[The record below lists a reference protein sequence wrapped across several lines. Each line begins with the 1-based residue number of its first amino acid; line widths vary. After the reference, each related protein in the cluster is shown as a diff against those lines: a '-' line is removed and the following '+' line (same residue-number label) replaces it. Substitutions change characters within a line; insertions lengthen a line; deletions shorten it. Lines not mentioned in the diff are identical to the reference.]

1 MKNEQKTI
9 REMQQEME
17 RQLLGPGAFLSINT
31 RGRLHPEE
39 PCPIRTCYQRDR
51 DRILYSKAFRRLMH
65 KTQVFIAPEGD
76 HYRTRLTHT
85 IEVSQIA
92 RTISRALMLNEDLT
106 EAIALGHDLG
116 HAPFGHA
123 GESALN
129 RLMKKHGGEGFH
141 HSLQSL
147 RVVDC
152 LEKEGGLNLTYEV
165 RNGILAH
172 SKGKGD
178 IKCRGLFAQPE
189 TQEAGV
195 VRFADRLAYINHD
208 IDDAIRARIIS
219 RDDIPEDL
227 RKLFGEGI
235 SPRIHTMIMDIV
247 RSSRDCPDITM
258 SPGMLDGVNR
268 LKDFLFKRVYTD
280 SPAKAEEHKAF
291 KLISHIFEHLI
302 EKPDLVPGEIRR
314 WSRAGGGSQDSDAP
328 DDASEPVLRARAV
341 CDFIAGMTDRYV
353 IAFYKHLFLP
363 RSWEVDFGYRG
374 DQAR

>member
-1 MKNEQKTI
+1 MTGRMKTI
-9 REMQQEME
+9 REMQQETE
-17 RQLLGPGAFLSINT
+17 ELSLGARAQKSVHS
-31 RGRLHPEE
+31 RGRQYAED

-51 DRILYSKAFRRLMH
+51 DRIIYSKAFRRLMH

-92 RTISRALMLNEDLT
+92 RTIARALQLNEDLT

-129 RLMKKHGGEGFH
+129 RLMEKFAGQGFH

-152 LEKEGGLNLTYEV
+152 LEKQGGLNLTYEV

-172 SKGKGD
+172 TKGRGDMKSK
-178 IKCRGLFAQPE
+178 GLFAQPE
-189 TQEAGV
+189 TLEAGV

-219 RDDIPEDL
+219 PDDIPGDL
-227 RKLFGEGI
+227 RELFGEGI

-247 RSSRDCPDITM
+247 ESSREAPEITM
-258 SPGMLDGVNR
+258 SPKMFQGVNR
-268 LKDFLFKRVYTD
+268 LKDFMFTRVYTD
-280 SPAKAEEHKAF
+280 SPAKAEEHKADIMISQVF
-291 KLISHIFEHLI
+291 EYLMKNPRLI
-302 EKPDLVPGEIRR
+302 PDEIRR
-314 WSRAGGGSQDSDAP
+314 WGRDGESSGDK
-328 DDASEPVLRARAV
+328 DDPAVQSRAV

-363 RSWEVDFGYRG
+363 RSWEVDFGQG
-374 DQAR
+374 GGQVK